1 EGPLSVTT
9 AAFTP
14 NRIDV
19 AIASGPAPSR
29 LFINQNYAPG
39 WRTAL
44 GPIGPDPGYR
54 NVSIQV
60 SPGTSGTYSVRFV
73 PQGLLIGWAIFAMSI
88 PRSVWIS
95 RGGCAR

>member
-1 EGPLSVTT
+1 VAKAT
-9 AAFTP
+9 FTP

-19 AIASGPAPSR
+19 AIASDQAPSR

-44 GPIGPDPGYR
+44 GPIGPDPRYR

-60 SPGTSGTYSVRFV
+60 GAGTSGTYAVRFV
-73 PQGLLIGWAIFAMSI
+73 PPGLSIGWAIFAMSI
-88 PRSVWIS
+88 AGSVWLS
-95 RGGCAR
+95 NRDRRRLA